1 MKRNLSRSQ
10 RNMVKTSKNKKVNKG
25 PSATWWPNFENVKK
39 QKMDFFIIL
48 TTPENMKTVC
58 ATLKSQCSIVIFAK
72 IAKNWPNFSFLAI
85 ILAPDQK
92 NPNFLD
98 FLDPYTCPDLGQ
110 EESQKVWS
118 TLVITLVGTLVPT
131 VLNGNA
137 SNFLWH
143 SWISILC
150 STNLNL
156 AILIHKTVLV
166 TFLLGSTALLFFGG
180 RLIFFWDILYN
191 NRLNLMVT

>member
-1 MKRNLSRSQ
+1 MKRNLSRSR

-85 ILAPDQK
+85 ILVPDQK

-131 VLNGNA
+131 VL
-137 SNFLWH
+137 SLFL
-143 SWISILC
+143 
-150 STNLNL
+150 
-156 AILIHKTVLV
+156 K
-166 TFLLGSTALLFFGG
+166 GSRRIYNSFWNKVGKKQIKESCLSHFPG
-180 RLIFFWDILYN
+180 IFIVRKLQP
-191 NRLNLMVT
+191 

>member
-72 IAKNWPNFSFLAI
+72 IAKKWPNFSFLAI
-85 ILAPDQK
+85 ILVPDEK

-98 FLDPYTCPDLGQ
+98 FLDPYTYPDLGQ

-118 TLVITLVGTLVPT
+118 TLVITLFAKLVPT
-131 VLNGNA
+131 
-137 SNFLWH
+137 
-143 SWISILC
+143 I
-150 STNLNL
+150 
-156 AILIHKTVLV
+156 
-166 TFLLGSTALLFFGG
+166 
-180 RLIFFWDILYN
+180 
-191 NRLNLMVT
+191 

>member
-85 ILAPDQK
+85 ILVPDQK

-118 TLVITLVGTLVPT
+118 TLVITLVATLVPS
-131 VLNGNA
+131 VLKKIT
-137 SNFLWH
+137 SLF
-143 SWISILC
+143 
-150 STNLNL
+150 TRVNLH
-156 AILIHKTVLV
+156 I
-166 TFLLGSTALLFFGG
+166 
-180 RLIFFWDILYN
+180 
-191 NRLNLMVT
+191 

>member
-1 MKRNLSRSQ
+1 MKRNLRRSR

-85 ILAPDQK
+85 ILVPDQK

-98 FLDPYTCPDLGQ
+98 FLDPYTCLDLGH
-110 EESQKVWS
+110 QKK
-118 TLVITLVGTLVPT
+118 
-131 VLNGNA
+131 
-137 SNFLWH
+137 NFTH
-143 SWISILC
+143 
-150 STNLNL
+150 
-156 AILIHKTVLV
+156 
-166 TFLLGSTALLFFGG
+166 
-180 RLIFFWDILYN
+180 
-191 NRLNLMVT
+191 

>member
-85 ILAPDQK
+85 ILVPDQK

-131 VLNGNA
+131 VLSA
-137 SNFLWH
+137 FY
-143 SWISILC
+143 LC
-150 STNLNL
+150 SKYPHFNRTYLVRVQFDL
-156 AILIHKTVLV
+156 TVAV
-166 TFLLGSTALLFFGG
+166 CDRRFLCFFGLHKKFNNF
-180 RLIFFWDILYN
+180 RLLS
-191 NRLNLMVT
+191 L

>member
-1 MKRNLSRSQ
+1 MSGCRNRPK
-10 RNMVKTSKNKKVNKG
+10 NSKNVQNRQKDAKKC
-25 PSATWWPNFENVKK
+25 SNFENIKK

-85 ILAPDQK
+85 ILVPDQK

-110 EESQKVWS
+110 EESQKVGS
-118 TLVITLVGTLVPT
+118 TLVIKCVV
-131 VLNGNA
+131 
-137 SNFLWH
+137 
-143 SWISILC
+143 
-150 STNLNL
+150 
-156 AILIHKTVLV
+156 
-166 TFLLGSTALLFFGG
+166 
-180 RLIFFWDILYN
+180 
-191 NRLNLMVT
+191 

>member
-10 RNMVKTSKNKKVNKG
+10 RNMVKTSKNEKVNKG

-85 ILAPDQK
+85 ILVPDQK
-92 NPNFLD
+92 NPNFFD
-98 FLDPYTCPDLGQ
+98 FL
-110 EESQKVWS
+110 
-118 TLVITLVGTLVPT
+118 
-131 VLNGNA
+131 
-137 SNFLWH
+137 
-143 SWISILC
+143 
-150 STNLNL
+150 
-156 AILIHKTVLV
+156 ILIHV
-166 TFLLGSTALLFFGG
+166 
-180 RLIFFWDILYN
+180 RIWDIRKKILSTD
-191 NRLNLMVT
+191 RFVK